1 MTTAEAGTSA
11 PFGQTQ
17 PYRVLARK
25 YRPQTFAQLIGQEA
39 MVRTLGNALRSGR
52 LAHAYMLSGVRG
64 VGKTTTAR
72 IIARA
77 LNCIGADGQGGPTP
91 EPCGVCSHCVAIA
104 QDRHLDVIEMDA
116 ASRTKVEEIR
126 DLLDGVPYRPTSA
139 RYKVYIVDEVHMLS
153 THSFNALLKTLEE
166 PPEHVKFIFATT
178 EIRKVPVT
186 VLSRCQRFDL
196 RRVDTAEI
204 SRHLQKVAT
213 AEGVSASEAA
223 LNLIAR
229 AADGSVRD
237 GLSLLDQAI
246 ALGEGQIDEAVVRDM
261 LGLVDRTVVF
271 DLFDALMQG
280 EVASA
285 LDILSGRYAAGADPA
300 AVLEDLLELTH
311 WITRI
316 KVVPAAAA
324 APGVAEAERVQ
335 GGAMAGK
342 LEMAEVTRVWQMLL
356 KGLGETRGAPVPI
369 QAAEMVLIRIAY
381 AARLPTPA
389 EAIESLGR
397 GTRLSSPPPSDPP
410 AAQPSAPVSPQPARA
425 ASTPPRGQPA
435 TGNPPPGPVAQVAV
449 RPSLGA
455 SEAGTAG
462 PATAEP
468 IALRSFD
475 DVVALVLERKEA
487 ILHGQLVSGVRLV
500 RFADGQI
507 EINLTPQAP
516 ADLPQRLSRFLG
528 AETGRR
534 WLVTVSAAPGS
545 PSLYEQQQAA
555 ASERRAAVLRHPV
568 IAEIM
573 RVFPGAT
580 LEQIRV
586 VPPPADAAPEAIDG
600 EAGDGEAGDGEALD
614 ADADGDNGPM
624 E

>member
-25 YRPQTFAQLIGQEA
+25 YRPVTFGQLIGQEA

-91 EPCGVCSHCVAIA
+91 EPCGVCAHCVAIA

-126 DLLDGVPYRPTSA
+126 ELLDGVPYRPTSA

-204 SRHLQKVAT
+204 ARHLQRVAT
-213 AEGVSASEAA
+213 EEAVSASEGA

-246 ALGEGQIDEAVVRDM
+246 ALGEGQIDEAVVRGM

-280 EVASA
+280 DVAGA
-285 LDILSGRYAAGADPA
+285 LEILSGRYAAGADPA

-324 APGVAEAERVQ
+324 APGVAEAERVR
-335 GGAMAGK
+335 GGAMAEK
-342 LEMAEVTRVWQMLL
+342 LAMAEVTRVWQMLL
-356 KGLGETRGAPVPI
+356 KGLGETRVAPVPI

-389 EAIESLGR
+389 EAIESLSQRTGP
-397 GTRLSSPPPSDPP
+397 SSPKPADPP
-410 AAQPSAPVSPQPARA
+410 AAQPVAPVSPPARP
-425 ASTPPRGQPA
+425 ASPSPRGHARPSD
-435 TGNPPPGPVAQVAV
+435 PPPGPVAQLAV
-449 RPSLGA
+449 RPAAGA
-455 SEAGTAG
+455 PAPAPALAPPPAG
-462 PATAEP
+462 PAL
-468 IALRSFD
+468 LRSFD
-475 DVVALVLERKEA
+475 DVVALVLQHKEA

-528 AETGRR
+528 AETGRP

-545 PSLYEQQQAA
+545 PSLYEQQRTAEA
-555 ASERRAAVLRHPV
+555 ERRADVLRHPV

-573 RVFPGAT
+573 RMFPGAT
-580 LEQIRV
+580 LDQIRV
-586 VPPPADAAPEAIDG
+586 VPPPADAPPEAVDG
-600 EAGDGEAGDGEALD
+600 EAVDG
-614 ADADGDNGPM
+614 DADGDSGPL

>member
-11 PFGQTQ
+11 PLGQTQ

-25 YRPQTFAQLIGQEA
+25 YRPATFAQLIGQEA

-77 LNCIGADGQGGPTP
+77 LNCVGLDGAGGPTP
-91 EPCGVCSHCVAIA
+91 EPCGVCTHCVAIA

-126 DLLDGVPYRPTSA
+126 ELLDGVPYRPTSA

-204 SRHLQKVAT
+204 ARHLQRVAT
-213 AEGVSASEAA
+213 AETVSASEGA

-246 ALGEGQIDEAVVRDM
+246 ALGAGQIDETVVREM

-280 EVASA
+280 EVACA
-285 LDILSGRYAAGADPA
+285 LEILGGRYAAGADPA

-324 APGVAEAERVQ
+324 APGVAEAERVR
-335 GGAMAGK
+335 GGAMAEK
-342 LEMAEVTRVWQMLL
+342 LDMAEVTRVWQMLL
-356 KGLGETRGAPVPI
+356 KGLGETRVAPVPI

-389 EAIESLGR
+389 DAIESLSR
-397 GTRLSSPPPSDPP
+397 GTSPSSPMPTRPVSSPPPG
-410 AAQPSAPVSPQPARA
+410 R
-425 ASTPPRGQPA
+425 PR
-435 TGNPPPGPVAQVAV
+435 
-449 RPSLGA
+449 
-455 SEAGTAG
+455 
-462 PATAEP
+462 
-468 IALRSFD
+468 
-475 DVVALVLERKEA
+475 
-487 ILHGQLVSGVRLV
+487 
-500 RFADGQI
+500 
-507 EINLTPQAP
+507 
-516 ADLPQRLSRFLG
+516 
-528 AETGRR
+528 
-534 WLVTVSAAPGS
+534 
-545 PSLYEQQQAA
+545 
-555 ASERRAAVLRHPV
+555 
-568 IAEIM
+568 
-573 RVFPGAT
+573 
-580 LEQIRV
+580 
-586 VPPPADAAPEAIDG
+586 
-600 EAGDGEAGDGEALD
+600 AGD
-614 ADADGDNGPM
+614 PQ
-624 E
+624 